1 MKTNKK
7 KTILIICKIVCDCS
21 VTQQK
26 KSTQTH
32 SLSLYPQVSTLKELS
47 KSIQKKTSSFNIFSF
62 SEKVSTL
69 STKLD
74 RTNLKN
80 KK

>member
-47 KSIQKKTSSFNIFSF
+47 KIYPKKDIKFQHFLLLRKSFNII
-62 SEKVSTL
+62 
-69 STKLD
+69 
-74 RTNLKN
+74 N
-80 KK
+80 KIG